1 MDKAPATILRSFAVR
16 CAGPLLGALA
26 GIPGGTAGIL
36 PGAILGGLLQQVIL
50 RRLVDRKIARYFIS
64 PGKVGFD
71 EGVAGL
77 GAYCALATLLV
88 SLSVRAAR
96 PNPLFREKP
105 DGESAD
111 RRAPPGNNRDGELIS
126 RRVIHSAL
134 EAFPGSFSALAL
146 MKTFCRTA
154 LSLTD
159 RINPDLLAE
168 SLAAR
173 RIPAGDI
180 ERLGRELESL
190 AQGETA
196 LREAASL
203 RRILAPF
210 GVRGENTGKDPGQD
224 DPWLIM
230 GLERGAAAGKI
241 KSRFRK
247 LAALYHPD
255 MLQSLDAGHRQ
266 SSARRFTL
274 IQEACRKLLNGA
286 EV

>member
-1 MDKAPATILRSFAVR
+1 MDKAPARILRSFAVR

-26 GIPGGTAGIL
+26 GIPGGKAGIL
-36 PGAILGGLLQQVIL
+36 LGAILGGLLQQVIL
-50 RRLVDRKIARYFIS
+50 RRLADRKIARYFIS

-88 SLSVRAAR
+88 SLSVRPAR

-105 DGESAD
+105 GGESAGG
-111 RRAPPGNNRDGELIS
+111 RAPPGRNRDGELIS

-146 MKTFCRTA
+146 MKTFCRIA

-210 GVRGENTGKDPGQD
+210 GPQGENTGEEDP
-224 DPWLIM
+224 
-230 GLERGAAAGKI
+230 R
-241 KSRFRK
+241 S
-247 LAALYHPD
+247 
-255 MLQSLDAGHRQ
+255 
-266 SSARRFTL
+266 
-274 IQEACRKLLNGA
+274 C
-286 EV
+286 